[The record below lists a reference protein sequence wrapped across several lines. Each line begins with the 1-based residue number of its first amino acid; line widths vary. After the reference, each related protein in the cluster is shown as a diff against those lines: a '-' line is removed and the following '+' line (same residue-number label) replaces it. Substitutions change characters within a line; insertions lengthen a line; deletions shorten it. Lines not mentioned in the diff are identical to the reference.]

1 MVDQKRG
8 HLEIKPGYHLVIRT
22 SPKIVEASKDFK
34 KFDAKTRSCRFNYET
49 EGFHFLQHYS
59 KAGCEMECAI
69 QQALKV
75 CKCLPWFY
83 TNNFTEGLYNRQLTD

>member
-59 KAGCEMECAI
+59 KAGCEMECAL
-69 QQALKV
+69 QYAKKV
-75 CKCLPWFY
+75 CMCLPWFY
-83 TNNFTEGLYNRQLTD
+83 TNNFTKGISK